1 MLLEFGPNEGTIDGA
16 AHRLVLTRVGALNL
30 VSTLT
35 HRPIVETAT
44 LRWPDEATCARAA
57 RALGSTG
64 VRDAVIH
71 LEGDLGAGKTT
82 FTRHL
87 LQALGVKGRIKS
99 PTYAVMEAYDV
110 GWPVSHFDFYR
121 FTDPREWEDAGVR
134 DVFAAPGLKVCEW
147 PERARGLMPEP
158 DLWLHLQIDPDE
170 TRCVQARAMSP
181 IGQRMLQA
189 MRAG

>member
-1 MLLEFGPNEGTIDGA
+1 
-16 AHRLVLTRVGALNL
+16 
-30 VSTLT
+30 
-35 HRPIVETAT
+35 
-44 LRWPDEATCARAA
+44 
-57 RALGSTG
+57 
-64 VRDAVIH
+64 
-71 LEGDLGAGKTT
+71 
-82 FTRHL
+82 
-87 LQALGVKGRIKS
+87 LGVKGRIKS

-121 FTDPREWEDAGVR
+121 FTDPQEWEDAGFR